1 MDRIELLEIIAA
13 KKKGKEISTRSQA
26 ELMHLAL
33 ELGEEILAN
42 EVKRD
47 ALNKEIS
54 SAREIIGEI
63 KMYFPVLYR
72 EIRREFLK
80 PKLNEQLK
88 G

>member
-1 MDRIELLEIIAA
+1 
-13 KKKGKEISTRSQA
+13 
-26 ELMHLAL
+26 L